1 MQFLY
6 NAPAIFYHDAI
17 IVGDTH
23 FGIERKMRLRGIH
36 YKFFSERVADKLID
50 LIKQKNAKKLI
61 IIGDVKDEIGTTDEI
76 TYGVLERLSEHAEL
90 ILVKGNHDGGLEFP
104 GAEIVD
110 SSGFV
115 YRKIGLSHGH
125 SWPAEDLFS
134 AEYIVNAHQHPV
146 IMFRDRLGKTHAEP
160 AWLFVP
166 PDPERVSGQYKDFN
180 RKIQLVIIPAFNPLV
195 GAVINRKGEKHLGP
209 LLNNNLFKLEQ
220 SKVFRLDGIL
230 LGKLGDIEV

>member
-6 NAPAIFYHDAI
+6 NAPAIFYKDAL

-23 FGIERKMRLRGIH
+23 FGIERKMKSRGIH
-36 YKFFSERVADKLID
+36 YKFFSLKIAEKLID
-50 LIKQKNAKKLI
+50 LIKEKKAKKLI
-61 IIGDVKDEIGTTDEI
+61 ILGDVKEEIGTMDE
-76 TYGVLERLSEHAEL
+76 TTHDALERLSEHAKL

-110 SSGFV
+110 SAGFV
-115 YRKIGLSHGH
+115 YKKIGLSHGH
-125 SWPAEDLFS
+125 AWPAEELFS
-134 AEYIVNAHQHPV
+134 ADYIINAHQHPL
-146 IMFRDRLGKTHAEP
+146 ILFRDKLGKSHTEP
-160 AWLFVP
+160 AWLFAP
-166 PDPERVSGQYKDFN
+166 SEHENIAANYENFN
-180 RKIQLVIIPAFNPLV
+180 RNIQLVIIPAFNPLV

-220 SKVFRLDGIL
+220 SKVFRLDGTL